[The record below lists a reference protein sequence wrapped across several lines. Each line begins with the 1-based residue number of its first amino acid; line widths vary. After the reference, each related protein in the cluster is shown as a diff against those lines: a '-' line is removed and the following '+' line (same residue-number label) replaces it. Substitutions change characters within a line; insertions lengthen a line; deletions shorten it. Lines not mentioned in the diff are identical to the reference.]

1 MIIVDSHVHL
11 GVAPSARARGSIPST
26 FLAEALIESMDRNG
40 IKRSVIFAYGRL
52 LNESNKHN
60 MAVYDAVL
68 KYPER
73 LVGFVRPNPWYEDS
87 VMDIDL
93 FVGEL
98 GFKGIKLH
106 SGMESFPVNA
116 RIVYPIIEKASQ
128 YHIPVLID
136 GNPALIGDW
145 ADEFPEVTFIIP
157 HMAGRSYQTAFFV
170 AKKCENVMLETS
182 VNSWTHRI
190 LRSAVD
196 LLGPER
202 ILWGSD
208 TPFHTPEVELK
219 KVEMSKLTDAEKE
232 MILWKNVCRLLKIDI
247 K

>member
-1 MIIVDSHVHL
+1 MVIVDSHVHL
-11 GVAPSARARGSIPST
+11 GAAPSAKARGSIPST
-26 FLAEALIESMDRNG
+26 FLGEALIESMDRNG
-40 IKRSVIFAYGRL
+40 IKKSVIFAYGRL
-52 LNESNKHN
+52 LNESHRHN
-60 MAVYDAVL
+60 MAVYDAVS
-68 KYPER
+68 KHPER

-116 RIVYPIIEKASQ
+116 RIVNPILEKASQ
-128 YHIPVLID
+128 YQIPVLID

-196 LLGPER
+196 LLGSDR

-232 MILWKNVCRLLKIDI
+232 MILWKNVCRLLNIDC

>member
-1 MIIVDSHVHL
+1 MTV
-11 GVAPSARARGSIPST
+11 
-26 FLAEALIESMDRNG
+26 FEAVS
-40 IKRSVIFAYGRL
+40 
-52 LNESNKHN
+52 
-60 MAVYDAVL
+60 
-68 KYPER
+68 KYPEKF
-73 LVGFVRPNPWYEDS
+73 VGFVRPNPWYEDS
-87 VMDIDL
+87 VMDIDF

-116 RIVYPIIEKASQ
+116 RILYPIIEKASKYQ
-128 YHIPVLID
+128 IPVLID

-157 HMAGRSYQTAFFV
+157 HMAGRNYQTAFFV

-190 LRSAVD
+190 LRQAVD
-196 LLGPER
+196 QIGQDR

-219 KVEMSKLTDAEKE
+219 KVEMSKLTSDEKE
-232 MILWKNVCRLLKIDI
+232 MILWKNICRLLKLDC
-247 K
+247 KQL

>member
-1 MIIVDSHVHL
+1 MIVVDSHVHL
-11 GVAPSARARGSIPST
+11 GAAPSAKARGSIPTS
-26 FLAEALIESMDRNG
+26 FLVEELIDSMDRNG
-40 IKRSVIFAYGRL
+40 IKKSVVFAYGRL
-52 LNESNKHN
+52 LNEAKKHN
-60 MAVYDAVL
+60 MAVNNAVL
-68 KYPER
+68 EYPNR
-73 LVGFVRPNPWYEDS
+73 LVGFVRPNPWYKDS
-87 VMDIDL
+87 VRDIDL
-93 FVGEL
+93 FVEEL

-116 RIVYPIIEKASQ
+116 RVVYPIIEKASQ
-128 YHIPVLID
+128 YQIPILID

-145 ADEFPEVTFIIP
+145 ADEFPDVTFIIP

-170 AKKCENVMLETS
+170 AKKCKNVMLETS

-196 LLGPER
+196 LLGADR

-219 KVEMSKLTDAEKE
+219 KVEMSKLTEAEKE
-232 MILWKNVCRLLKIDI
+232 MILWKNICNLLKLDC